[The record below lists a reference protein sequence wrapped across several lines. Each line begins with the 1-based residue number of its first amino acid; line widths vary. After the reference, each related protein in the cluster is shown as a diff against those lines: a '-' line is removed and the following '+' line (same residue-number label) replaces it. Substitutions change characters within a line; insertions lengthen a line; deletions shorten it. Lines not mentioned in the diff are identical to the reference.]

1 MSVLVVGLNYR
12 GASVDLLEQFAFDHG
27 ELPDALPAAAAH
39 DGVREVA
46 ILSTCNRT
54 EVYAVVSGFHAGLSA
69 LRRFL
74 SSYHDVPLD
83 GFADRLYSFY
93 GDEAVGHLFGVAAGV
108 DSMVLGEP
116 QILAQVRRAFA
127 AADEHGAVGTTMSA
141 LFRRAISVGRR
152 ARAETDIER
161 STSTLAHAAA
171 AMATE
176 TLGGLSGRTVLV
188 VGAGE
193 MGDLAAMSLAKQGM
207 EVIVANRTVEH
218 ARAVAGRT
226 GGRAIGLDGIAAAL
240 VDTDLV
246 VASTGSPHALITHDA
261 VAAAMADRPSRPMVL
276 MDLAVP
282 RDIEPLAA
290 TVQGV
295 TLADM
300 DDVREAVAP
309 DREQVF
315 EIERV
320 RAIIDEEIEK
330 FSDWQRTHALSP
342 LLSALQGK
350 AESVREAELR
360 RAQRVLKDLGPR
372 EREAVEALTRSIVAK
387 LLHHPVTELKARAGT
402 SEGELLAR
410 ALRTL
415 HALDGG
421 NG

>member
-12 GASVDLLEQFAFDHG
+12 GAPVDLLERFAFAHA
-27 ELPDALPAAAAH
+27 ELPTALPAAASH
-39 DGVREVA
+39 EGVREVA

-54 EVYAVVSGFHAGLSA
+54 EVYATVTGFHAGLSA

-74 SSYHDVPLD
+74 STYHDVPLE
-83 GFADRLYSFY
+83 GFADRLYSLY
-93 GDEAVGHLFGVAAGV
+93 GEDAVGHLFGVAAGV

-116 QILAQVRRAFA
+116 QILAQVRRAFG
-127 AADEHGAVGTTMSA
+127 AADEHGSVGTTLSA

-171 AMATE
+171 SMATK

-188 VGAGE
+188 IGAGE
-193 MGDLAAMSLAKQGM
+193 MGDLAAMSLAKEGM
-207 EVIVANRTVEH
+207 TVIVANRTVEH
-218 ARAVAGRT
+218 ARAVAGRI
-226 GGRAIGLDGIAAAL
+226 GGRAVGLEGIAKVL
-240 VDTDLV
+240 VEADLV
-246 VASTGSPHALITHDA
+246 IASTGSPHALVTHEA
-261 VAAAMADRPSRPMVL
+261 VAAAMAARPARPMVL
-276 MDLAVP
+276 LDLAVP
-282 RDIEPLAA
+282 RDIEP
-290 TVQGV
+290 TVAMIAGA

-309 DREQVF
+309 EGGQLL

-320 RAIIDEEIEK
+320 RAIIGEEVEK
-330 FSDWQRTHALSP
+330 FSAWQRTHALAP
-342 LLSALQGK
+342 LLSALHGK
-350 AESVREAELR
+350 AERIRVGEIR
-360 RAQRVLKDLGPR
+360 RAERVLGDLGPR
-372 EREAVEALTRSIVAK
+372 ERDAIEALTRSIVAK

-421 NG
+421 ND